1 MLNDFEDIRRSVKDA
16 AGELGNLLQSVSD
29 SIEKA
34 KRSVDHGNVVTK
46 PNTPQYTASGN
57 YKNTKFKPPQLYKNV
72 KGETTGA
79 KVEAI
84 FGGGLFAGGALL
96 SAAGVLNALGGGM
109 PVLQLL
115 IGGVMTVLGIVLGID
130 GLKRLSFVRK
140 FKEYLAILKNKT
152 YVTVG
157 ELIRE
162 TGKSESKVE
171 EELSELIIRNYFM
184 QGHLDKERDY
194 FITSDETYKNYQEVL
209 VKQEKLRELEA
220 EQEAVLRESGLSTE
234 GIRLVKKGQEFL
246 GTINRLNAEIPDPVM
261 TEKLQKLE
269 TQVRRILFEVR
280 KQPESAGDLRKLMN
294 YYLPTT
300 EKLVRSYQ
308 ELQNRKETAENEK
321 TKQEIVMTLDTMNSA
336 IEKMLNK
343 LFLNENW
350 DVSADIT
357 VLNQILSMEGLKEDD
372 RVLNPGGGAAR

>member
-1 MLNDFEDIRRSVKDA
+1 MLNEFEDIKQSVKDA

-29 SIEKA
+29 ALEKA
-34 KRSVDHGNVVTK
+34 KRSVDHGNVVSK
-46 PNTPQYTASGN
+46 PTTPHYTASGN

-72 KGETTGA
+72 KGETNGANVESIAGASLFLTGA
-79 KVEAI
+79 ITTVFTVFQS
-84 FGGGLFAGGALL
+84 FGGGM
-96 SAAGVLNALGGGM
+96 NI
-109 PVLQLL
+109 LQLL
-115 IGGVMTVLGIVLGID
+115 AGGFLTVLGLVLGID
-130 GLKRLSFVRK
+130 GLKRRSLVRR

-152 YVTVG
+152 YVTVN
-157 ELIRE
+157 EVIRE

-171 EELSELIIRNYFM
+171 QELSELITKNYFM

-194 FITSDETYKNYQEVL
+194 FITSDETFKNYQEVL
-209 VKQEKLRELEA
+209 VKQEKLKQLEA
-220 EQEAVLRESGLSTE
+220 EQDAVLRESGLSTE

-246 GTINRLNAEIPDPVM
+246 GSINRLNSEIPDPVM

-269 TQVRRILFEVR
+269 TQVRRILTEVR
-280 KQPESAGDLRKLMN
+280 KRPESAGELRKLMN

-308 ELQNRKETAENEK
+308 ELQNRKETAETEK

-350 DVSADIT
+350 DVSADIS
-357 VLNQILSMEGLKEDD
+357 VLNQILSMEGLKENEKA
-372 RVLNPGGGAAR
+372 LKPGGANR